1 MGGVLSSTLG
11 RKGMIVDLGLADA
24 RVLVTG
30 GASNIGRAIVHEFAS
45 EGARVVLNDIDQP
58 QAEKV
63 RAEALERGA
72 SAVEVVIADMTRP
85 DGADT
90 AVGRAVDA
98 WDGIDVLVNNAG
110 WTVPGFIAT
119 DTDRSKWE
127 RVIEVNLFSAL
138 AATQAAIGPMKDAG
152 GGAIVFVASD
162 AAFGQIRQSIYGAS
176 KAGMVALA
184 RTTAREHGRHGI
196 RSNIVCPGL
205 VIPEGPD
212 AVGEASLWAVGQ
224 DNVFN
229 QKQIDFMLKDTPL
242 RRLTTAEDVAR
253 AVLWFS
259 SPRAARQVTGQM
271 ISVSGGY
278 TMP

>member
-1 MGGVLSSTLG
+1 
-11 RKGMIVDLGLADA
+11 MIVDLGLADA

-72 SAVEVVIADMTRP
+72 SAVEVVIADLTRP

-242 RRLTTAEDVAR
+242 RRLTRAEDVAR

-259 SPRAARQVTGQM
+259 SPRAARQLTGQM